1 MSARTLPNAVDET
14 REQRIE
20 DIMKEL
26 RPKIDEAVASDGG
39 AGSRCAGGGGIRGHR
54 LRVPRRGAEV
64 GQRCPASQR
73 GEPEKKGYVGCS
85 VTCPLCEYAAKFHS
99 YQPRRVL
106 TVHGEMRI
114 RRAYYYC
121 GRCKQ
126 SFLPYDDVLGLGGRD
141 QSGVDAAGLLGRNVA
156 AVCGRGRGCAASV
169 FPECACR
176 PRRCCVAP
184 KGPGNGCG
192 RNRKKGGWSSRRK
205 RSRSGRRRAR
215 RANPAAYVG
224 LDAFSVPMQGV
235 EASKAEHRMLYTALL
250 YTPEKEHTRYLV
262 DFELDALA
270 KQVRSQAQALGVEQV
285 SDLIAV
291 TDGGN
296 GLEEAL
302 QRHLAEHLKTIL
314 DWYHAAEHLCDFA
327 KVWHASDEATRSQ
340 WQHEAKSILYEQGG
354 EALLT
359 HLLAIELPPCTSAEV
374 QEELRKLIG
383 YFENN
388 RHRTD
393 YPTYRQN
400 GWDIGSGPTEAGCK
414 IIGERLK
421 GSGMRWVEDGAA
433 TVAALRA
440 LYVSGGKVWDGFWS
454 QPHRAAA

>member
-1 MSARTLPNAVDET
+1 
-14 REQRIE
+14 
-20 DIMKEL
+20 
-26 RPKIDEAVASDGG
+26 
-39 AGSRCAGGGGIRGHR
+39 
-54 LRVPRRGAEV
+54 
-64 GQRCPASQR
+64 
-73 GEPEKKGYVGCS
+73 
-85 VTCPLCEYAAKFHS
+85 VTCPHCEYAAKFHS
-99 YQPRRVL
+99 YQPRRIL
-106 TVHGEMRI
+106 TVHGEMKI
-114 RRAYYYC
+114 QRAYYYC
-121 GRCKQ
+121 SRCKQ
-126 SFLPYDDVLGLGGRD
+126 SFMPYDDVVGLVDEISPGLMPLVCLAGTLLPF
-141 QSGVDAAGLLGRNVA
+141 VDAAEDVLKRFSGVRMSASTVLRSTEAAGERLRAQQKEGRMVKPTQA
-156 AVCGRGRGCAASV
+156 E
-169 FPECACR
+169 PHWTE
-176 PRRCCVAP
+176 PRET
-184 KGPGNGCG
+184 GQ
-192 RNRKKGGWSSRRK
+192 
-205 RSRSGRRRAR
+205 
-215 RANPAAYVG
+215 PAAYVG

-270 KQVRSQAQALGVEQV
+270 EQVRSQARAVGVEKV

-302 QRHLAEHLKTIL
+302 ARNLAEDLKTIL
-314 DWYHAAEHLCDFA
+314 DWYHAAEHLYDFA
-327 KVWHASDEATRSQ
+327 KVWHARDEELRSQ
-340 WQHEAKSILYEQGG
+340 WQEEAKGILYEQGG
-354 EALLT
+354 EALLK
-359 HLLAIELPPCTSAEV
+359 HLAAIELPPGTSAQI

-440 LYVSGGKVWDGFWS
+440 LYVSGGKLWDGFWS
-454 QPHRAAA
+454 QPHRVAA

>member
-1 MSARTLPNAVDET
+1 V
-14 REQRIE
+14 
-20 DIMKEL
+20 
-26 RPKIDEAVASDGG
+26 V
-39 AGSRCAGGGGIRGHR
+39 
-54 LRVPRRGAEV
+54 
-64 GQRCPASQR
+64 
-73 GEPEKKGYVGCS
+73 
-85 VTCPLCEYAAKFHS
+85 
-99 YQPRRVL
+99 
-106 TVHGEMRI
+106 TVHGLLKV

-121 GRCKQ
+121 HRCKQ
-126 SFLPYDDVLGLGGRD
+126 SFIPYDDALGLVDDISPGLMPLVSLAGTLLPFA
-141 QSGVDAAGLLGRNVA
+141 DAASDILKRYAGVHLSTSTVLRSTEGAGERLRAQQKEGRMV
-156 AVCGRGRGCAASV
+156 
-169 FPECACR
+169 R
-176 PRRCCVAP
+176 PVQAEP
-184 KGPGNGCG
+184 KWTATRQTGQ
-192 RNRKKGGWSSRRK
+192 
-205 RSRSGRRRAR
+205 
-215 RANPAAYVG
+215 PAAYVG

-235 EASKAEHRMLYTALL
+235 QASKAEHRMLYTALL

-270 KQVRSQAQALGVEQV
+270 EQVRSQARALGIGQV

-302 QRHLAEHLKTIL
+302 QRHLAEDLTTIL

-327 KVWHASDEATRSQ
+327 KLWHAHDDETCSQ
-340 WQHEAKSILYEQGG
+340 WQQEAKGILYEQGG
-354 EALLT
+354 EALLAY
-359 HLLAIELPPCTSAEV
+359 LSAIELPSSASAEV
-374 QEELRKLIG
+374 REEFRKLIG

-393 YPTYRQN
+393 YPTYRKN

-421 GSGMRWVEDGAA
+421 GSGMRWVEEGAA

-440 LYVSGGKVWDGFWS
+440 LYVSGGNLWDGFWS

>member
-1 MSARTLPNAVDET
+1 V
-14 REQRIE
+14 
-20 DIMKEL
+20 
-26 RPKIDEAVASDGG
+26 V
-39 AGSRCAGGGGIRGHR
+39 
-54 LRVPRRGAEV
+54 
-64 GQRCPASQR
+64 
-73 GEPEKKGYVGCS
+73 
-85 VTCPLCEYAAKFHS
+85 
-99 YQPRRVL
+99 
-106 TVHGEMRI
+106 TVHGVLKV

-121 GRCKQ
+121 GRCRQ
-126 SFLPYDDVLGLGGRD
+126 SFIPYDDALGLVDEISPGLMPLVCLA
-141 QSGVDAAGLLGRNVA
+141 GVLLPFADAAEDVLKRFAGVRLSPSTVLRCTEAAGERLRAQQKEGRMAKPTQVEPKWTA
-156 AVCGRGRGCAASV
+156 AREAGQ
-169 FPECACR
+169 
-176 PRRCCVAP
+176 
-184 KGPGNGCG
+184 
-192 RNRKKGGWSSRRK
+192 
-205 RSRSGRRRAR
+205 
-215 RANPAAYVG
+215 PAAYVG

-235 EASKAEHRMLYTALL
+235 QASKAEHRMLYTALL
-250 YTPEKEHTRYLV
+250 YTPEKEHARYLV

-270 KQVRSQAQALGVEQV
+270 EQVRSQARALGITHV

-302 QRHLAEHLKTIL
+302 QRHLAEDLTTIL
-314 DWYHAAEHLCDFA
+314 DWYHAAEHLCAFA
-327 KVWHASDEATRSQ
+327 KVWHAHDEEARSQ
-340 WQHEAKSILYEQGG
+340 WQQEAKGILYEQGG

-359 HLLAIELPPCTSAEV
+359 YLGAIELPSRASAEV
-374 QEELRKLIG
+374 REELRKLIG

-393 YPTYRQN
+393 YPSYRRK

-440 LYVSGGKVWDGFWS
+440 LYVSGGNLWDGFWS

>member
-1 MSARTLPNAVDET
+1 M
-14 REQRIE
+14 
-20 DIMKEL
+20 
-26 RPKIDEAVASDGG
+26 
-39 AGSRCAGGGGIRGHR
+39 
-54 LRVPRRGAEV
+54 
-64 GQRCPASQR
+64 
-73 GEPEKKGYVGCS
+73 
-85 VTCPLCEYAAKFHS
+85 
-99 YQPRRVL
+99 
-106 TVHGEMRI
+106 HGELKV

-126 SFLPYDDVLGLGGRD
+126 SFIPYDDVLGLVDEISPGLMPLVCLAGTLAPF
-141 QSGVDAAGLLGRNVA
+141 VDAAEDVLKRFSGVRVSASTVLRCTEGEGERLRAQLKEGRMVEPTQA
-156 AVCGRGRGCAASV
+156 E
-169 FPECACR
+169 PKWT
-176 PRRCCVAP
+176 AP
-184 KGPGNGCG
+184 HEEGQ
-192 RNRKKGGWSSRRK
+192 
-205 RSRSGRRRAR
+205 
-215 RANPAAYVG
+215 PAAYVG

-235 EASKAEHRMLYTALL
+235 EASKAEHRMMYTALL

-270 KQVRSQAQALGVEQV
+270 EQVRSQARAVGISQV

-302 QRHLAEHLKTIL
+302 QRHLADNLTTIL
-314 DWYHAAEHLCDFA
+314 DWYHAAEHICDFA
-327 KVWHASDEATRSQ
+327 KVWHARDQEACTQ
-340 WQHEAKSILYEQGG
+340 WQHEAKGILYEQGG
-354 EALLT
+354 EALLA
-359 HLLAIELPPCTSAEV
+359 HLQSLELPSRTSAEIH
-374 QEELRKLIG
+374 EELRKLIG

-400 GWDIGSGPTEAGCK
+400 GWDIGSRPTEAGCK

-433 TVAALRA
+433 TVAVLRA
-440 LYVSGGKVWDGFWS
+440 LYVSGGKLWDGFWS